1 MAQLEVRF
9 KIHKGLA
16 AVIAVAAVGLL
27 AVLVALAAR
36 GCRASEPAPE
46 AADPH
51 AGMVQVN
58 DGAGLVWITPAE
70 GAAVSTLAA
79 EDFTADEATGWPV
92 YVGEAFTALRGI
104 DVADFQKNIDWA
116 AVKAAG
122 IDFAIIRCGYR
133 GYEQGTLNPDSEFA
147 ASIEG
152 AKAAGLQVGAYYFS
166 QATTP
171 DEAAQEA
178 LHALTLCY
186 GYDLDL
192 PIYWDWEV
200 LSGVDARANRVAW
213 GDLTDMAVAFCS
225 TVENNGCEAGIYFN
239 RQLGY
244 YAYDWARLTDYEAWV
259 ADYNS
264 YPDFYYRADVWQY
277 SPGAEVPGVD
287 IITDMNLLFVPREDA
302 ETPAP

>member
-1 MAQLEVRF
+1 MAQLEVKF

-16 AVIAVAAVGLL
+16 VAIAVAAVALL
-27 AVLVALAAR
+27 AVLLALAAR
-36 GCRASEPAPE
+36 GCQAVTAAPE
-46 AADPH
+46 VIDPH
-51 AGMVQVN
+51 AGQVQVN
-58 DGAGLVWITPAE
+58 DGVGLVWITPAE
-70 GAAVSTLAA
+70 GAAVSGLTA
-79 EDFTADEATGWPV
+79 EDFTADEETGWPV
-92 YVGEAFTALRGI
+92 YTGEEFTALRGI

-186 GYDLDL
+186 GYALDL
-192 PIYWDWEV
+192 PIYWDWER
-200 LSGVDARANRVAW
+200 LTGVDARANHVAME
-213 GDLTDMAVAFCS
+213 DLTDIAVAFC
-225 TVENNGCEAGIYFN
+225 TTIEKNGYEAGIYFN

-244 YAYDWARLTDYEAWV
+244 YAYDWTRLADYEAWV

-264 YPDFYYRADVWQY
+264 YPDFYYRTDVWQY

-287 IITDMNLLFVPREDA
+287 IITDMNLRFVPKEKA
-302 ETPAP
+302 AAPGE